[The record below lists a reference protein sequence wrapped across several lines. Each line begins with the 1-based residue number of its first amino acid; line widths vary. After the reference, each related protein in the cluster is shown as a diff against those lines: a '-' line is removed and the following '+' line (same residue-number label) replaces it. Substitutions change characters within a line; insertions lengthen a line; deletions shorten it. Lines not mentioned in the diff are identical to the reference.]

1 MPLFIINDDITKL
14 KVDAIVNAA
23 NESLLGGGGV
33 DGCIHRAAGPELL
46 KECRTLNGCPTGKA
60 KITKGYKLPAKYVI
74 HTVGPIWHGGNYGE
88 EDLLKSCYNESLKL
102 AVENKCQSIAFP
114 MISAG
119 VFGYPKYL
127 AMKVAQSTINSF
139 LCKLEDDIDVYI
151 VLFGKDTSDFFD
163 IEKGIKSYLDKNLI
177 TDKTNIFDWAINAC
191 TLGAASVGAPTALL
205 KSALKKEKVFESC
218 ESCCEKS
225 SLDDALN
232 NSEESFS
239 SMIMRKIKESG
250 LDEVA
255 CYKAANLNKQI
266 FSKIR
271 SSAGEIDNDIYQPTK
286 STALSFAI
294 ALKLDLEESK
304 DLLEK
309 AGFAFSK
316 NNKTDI
322 IVEYCISN
330 HINDIFRVNEI
341 LFSYGQPVLG
351 SKCY

>member
-46 KECRTLNGCPTGKA
+46 KECITLNGCPTGKA

-74 HTVGPIWHGGNYGE
+74 HTVGPIWGGGNKGE
-88 EDLLKSCYNESLKL
+88 EELLKSCYNESLKL

-119 VFGYPKYL
+119 IYGYPKYL
-127 AMKVAQSTINSF
+127 AMKVAQNTINDFIS
-139 LCKLEDDIDVYI
+139 KLEDDIDVYI

-191 TLGAASVGAPTALL
+191 TVGVASVGAPAALL
-205 KSALKKEKVFESC
+205 KSAFRKEKVFESC
-218 ESCCEKS
+218 ESCSPKT

-239 SMIMRKIKESG
+239 SMIMRKIQESG
-250 LDEVA
+250 IDEVS

-271 SSAGEIDNDIYQPTK
+271 SSAGENDSDIYQPTK
-286 STALSFAI
+286 ATALSFAI
-294 ALKLDLEESK
+294 ALKLNLEESK
-304 DLLEK
+304 NLLGK
-309 AGFAFSK
+309 AGYAFSK

-330 HINDIFRVNEI
+330 HITDIFKVNEI
-341 LFSYGQPVLG
+341 LYSYGQPVLG

>member
-1 MPLFIINDDITKL
+1 MSLFIINDDITKL

-23 NESLLGGGGV
+23 NNTLLGGGGV

-46 KECRTLNGCPTGKA
+46 KECKTLNGCETGDA
-60 KITKGYKLPAKYVI
+60 KITKGYRLPAKYVI
-74 HTVGPIWHGGNYGE
+74 HTVGPIWHGGNRGE
-88 EDLLKSCYNESLKL
+88 EELLKSCYNNSLTL
-102 AVENKCQSIAFP
+102 AVENKCQSVAFP

-119 VFGYPKYL
+119 VYGYPKYL
-127 AMKVAQSTINSF
+127 AMKVAQSTINAFIS
-139 LCKLEDDIDVYI
+139 KLEDDIDVYI

-163 IEKGIKSYLDKNLI
+163 IDKGIKSYLDENLI
-177 TDKTNIFDWAINAC
+177 TDKTNLFDWAIKAC
-191 TLGAASVGAPTALL
+191 TIGAASVGAPTALF
-205 KSALKKEKVFESC
+205 KSVFRNEDKC
-218 ESCCEKS
+218 ESCSETAN
-225 SLDDALN
+225 LDTALKN
-232 NSEESFS
+232 VDESFS
-239 SMIMRKIKESG
+239 TMVMRKIQESG
-250 LDEVA
+250 IDEVT

-271 SSAGEIDNDIYQPTK
+271 SCAGEKDCETYQPTK
-286 STALSFAI
+286 ATALSFAI

-304 DLLEK
+304 DLLSK

-341 LFSYGQPVLG
+341 LFTYGQPLLG

>member
-46 KECRTLNGCPTGKA
+46 EECRTLNGCPTGKA

-102 AVENKCQSIAFP
+102 AVEKKCQSVAFP

-119 VFGYPKYL
+119 IYGYPKYL
-127 AMKVAQSTINSF
+127 AMKVAQSTINKF
-139 LCKLEDDIDVYI
+139 LSKLEDDIDVYI

-177 TDKTNIFDWAINAC
+177 TDKTNILDWAINAC
-191 TLGAASVGAPTALL
+191 SIGMAGVGAHTALL
-205 KSALKKEKVFESC
+205 KSALKNGKVFESC
-218 ESCCEKS
+218 ESCNKT
-225 SLDDALN
+225 SLDDVLN

-239 SMIMRKIKESG
+239 SMVMRKIQETG
-250 LDEVA
+250 IDEVS

-271 SSAGEIDNDIYQPTK
+271 SCAGENDCETYQPTK
-286 STALSFAI
+286 ATALSFAI

-304 DLLEK
+304 DLLSK

-341 LFSYGQPVLG
+341 LFTYGQPVLG
-351 SKCY
+351 SKCH